1 MNSKRQTIWLVSMLS
16 LMVVLSA
23 YYLFT
28 EDVSQLELN
37 TASSTQSKEVIINAG
52 QLDGLPQ
59 GAANGQ
65 TAPKQSDQQP
75 GAEEGTKTETDPK
88 SSSTSTETP
97 STEKPESGADPTTA
111 QPVSKNEAA
120 AGDQNARVL
129 EQIQAQATSG
139 SDYFVN
145 MQMKRDEA
153 LSKQVE
159 SLMTILADTKQTQEA
174 AAKAQ
179 TELQKLQDIETKITS
194 LEENLMKEYPQ
205 AVITQEGERWKVT
218 VQANKLERSQA
229 VSIADQVMKEL
240 GIIPDHIAIQY
251 KP

>member
-28 EDVSQLELN
+28 EDVNELELN
-37 TASSTQSKEVIINAG
+37 TASGTQTKEIIINAG
-52 QLDGLPQ
+52 QLDGVPQ
-59 GAANGQ
+59 GTVDVQATPMG
-65 TAPKQSDQQP
+65 SSQQP
-75 GAEEGTKTETDPK
+75 AAEDDAKSDPK
-88 SSSTSTETP
+88 ASSTNTDTP
-97 STEKPESGADPTTA
+97 SAVEQEDGSDPTTA
-111 QPVSKNEAA
+111 QPVTKNEA
-120 AGDQNARVL
+120 NASGEDAKVL

-145 MQMKRDEA
+145 LQMKRDESI
-153 LSKQVE
+153 SKQVE
-159 SLMTILADTKQTQEA
+159 ALMTILADTKQTQEA
-174 AAKAQ
+174 AVNAQ
-179 TELQKLQDIETKITS
+179 TELQKLQDMETKITY
-194 LEENLMKEYPQ
+194 LEESLMKEYPQ
-205 AVITQEGERWKVT
+205 AVITQEGMKWKIT

-240 GIIPDHIAIQY
+240 SITPDHIAVQY

>member
-1 MNSKRQTIWLVSMLS
+1 MNSKRQTVWLVSMLS

-37 TASSTQSKEVIINAG
+37 TAGGTQSKEIIINAG

-59 GAANGQ
+59 GADNVQ
-65 TAPKQSDQQP
+65 APTKQNNQQP
-75 GAEEGTKTETDPK
+75 AADGGAKPDPK
-88 SSSTSTETP
+88 SNSTNTKTP
-97 STEKPESGADPTTA
+97 STVEPESGADPTTA
-111 QPVSKNEAA
+111 QPVSKN
-120 AGDQNARVL
+120 DTKTDARVL
-129 EQIQAQATSG
+129 QQIQAQATSG

-145 MQMKRDEA
+145 LQMKRDETM
-153 LSKQVE
+153 SKQVE
-159 SLMTILADTKQTQEA
+159 ALMTILADTKQTQEA
-174 AAKAQ
+174 AVKAQ
-179 TELQKLQDIETKITS
+179 TELQKLQDMETKITY
-194 LEENLMKEYPQ
+194 LEESLMKDYPQ
-205 AVITQEGERWKVT
+205 AVITQEGEKWKVT

-240 GIIPDHIAIQY
+240 NVIPDHISIQY